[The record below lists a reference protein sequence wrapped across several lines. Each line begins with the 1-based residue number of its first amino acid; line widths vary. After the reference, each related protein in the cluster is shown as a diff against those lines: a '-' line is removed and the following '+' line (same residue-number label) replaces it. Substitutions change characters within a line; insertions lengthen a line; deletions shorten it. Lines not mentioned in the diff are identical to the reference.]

1 MMRLVSRWVACACV
15 GSALAGCALL
25 GKGDP
30 LLPRY
35 FTPEYPLD
43 APASAPAVAD
53 LRLRLGR
60 VSAWSHLRER
70 MVVRSSEQEIRYY
83 DDRRWTERPEIYL
96 RRALSGELFQERGLV
111 HVISGAAPTLEVELA
126 SFEEVQVPSNH
137 RARLVAHF
145 VLYDE
150 RVGRLEETV
159 TVEEPVRAAPEPDRG
174 SAVAEALS
182 LALRTGVTRIADH
195 VVAKLSAM
203 AAAERVP
210 PSGSRASSEEP
221 REHR

>member
-1 MMRLVSRWVACACV
+1 MMRHFSRWVACAFA

-25 GKGDP
+25 GKSDP

-35 FTPEYPLD
+35 FTPEYAVD
-43 APASAPAVAD
+43 APASPPALPD

-70 MVVRSSEQEIRYY
+70 MVVRSSEQEIGYY

-96 RRALSGELFQERGLV
+96 RRALSGELFEERALV

-126 SFEEVQVPSNH
+126 SFEEIQSPSNH

-159 TVEEPVRAAPEPDRG
+159 TVEEPVRAVPEPDRG
-174 SAVAEALS
+174 RAVAEALS
-182 LALRTGVTRIADH
+182 LALRSGVARIADQ

-203 AAAERVP
+203 AAAERAP
-210 PSGSRASSEEP
+210 PRGGRASSEDPREP
-221 REHR
+221 R